1 MARRVTLTAL
11 SIAISGLLIIALIST
26 MRPFGVEKKS
36 SHTGLFPAN
45 LNDGWTEGAWMDEAP
60 RRLSRQIDP
69 AGKRLEEALKGQ
81 REFAEGER
89 RGPASYDPALMVSVA
104 SVVKRFEAKEELMVL
119 VDVREH
125 SAFVRCHI
133 PGSINVPLHAVKTK
147 TFLRSTP
154 LVLVDDGFPC
164 ERLEDQ
170 CRRLRA
176 SGFMSWLLEGGLN
189 AWREAGAPMEGE
201 QVAQHELNRLSPQR
215 LFEGKDHE
223 HWVAIDVRGRK
234 GSNERLP
241 FARVI
246 APGLPESAAVFVAP
260 IAQLQK
266 KAQEQPPVFFVVFNE
281 DGKQYEEVEQTLTRA
296 GRKNAFYLKGGVV
309 GYNAF
314 LEQSRAVFEKDDQS
328 RRTFNKCSGCP

>member
-11 SIAISGLLIIALIST
+11 SIAISGLLIIALISI

-36 SHTGLFPAN
+36 SQSGLFSAS
-45 LNDGWTEGAWMDEAP
+45 LNDGRAEGTRRDEAP
-60 RRLSRQIDP
+60 GRLSWRRDP
-69 AGKRLEEALKGQ
+69 AGKRLEEAEKGQ

-89 RGPASYDPALMVSVA
+89 RGSASYDPALMVSVA
-104 SVVKRFEAKEELMVL
+104 SVLKRFEAKDDLMVL

-125 SAFVRCHI
+125 GAFVRCRI

-154 LVLVDDGFPC
+154 LILVDDGFPC
-164 ERLEDQ
+164 DRLEDQ
-170 CRRLRA
+170 CQRLRS

-215 LFEGKDHE
+215 LFEGRDHE
-223 HWVAIDVRGRK
+223 YWAAIDVRGRK

-246 APGLPESAAVFVAP
+246 APGSWENPAAFSAYFV
-260 IAQLQK
+260 QFQK
-266 KAQEQPPVFFVVFNE
+266 KEKGHPLQFFVVFNE
-281 DGKQYEEVEQTLTRA
+281 SGEQYERVEQAIASTGIR
-296 GRKNAFYLKGGVV
+296 NIFYLNGGLA
-309 GYNAF
+309 GYNTF
-314 LEQSRAVFEKDDQS
+314 LDQSRAILENKNQS
-328 RRTFNKCSGCP
+328 QRASYRCSGCP